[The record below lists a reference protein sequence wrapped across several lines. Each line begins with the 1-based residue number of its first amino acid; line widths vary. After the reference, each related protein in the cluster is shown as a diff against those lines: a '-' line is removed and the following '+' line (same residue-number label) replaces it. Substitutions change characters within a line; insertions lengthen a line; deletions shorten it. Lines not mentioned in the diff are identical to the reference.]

1 MGIFPRDCDHPTYDS
16 TFYDGYVKFFMFGD
30 SKEQRD
36 GQVRVFNKVG
46 EAWGTLTDVAY
57 VVDFEN
63 DVEFMLSATIR
74 CVPGGVYDDKL
85 YTYEQTGY
93 PFLAKLGRAV
103 MAYELKRPKKN
114 KPDLDKF
121 RQAIKG

>member
-1 MGIFPRDCDHPTYDS
+1 
-16 TFYDGYVKFFMFGD
+16 
-30 SKEQRD
+30 
-36 GQVRVFNKVG
+36 
-46 EAWGTLTDVAY
+46 
-57 VVDFEN
+57 
-63 DVEFMLSATIR
+63 
-74 CVPGGVYDDKL
+74 L

-103 MAYELKRPKKN
+103 MAYERNRLKKI